1 MQYLAVICRGGKLL
15 NFTKCERVI
24 CVEFS
29 RKQTPV
35 INWQRV
41 KIFLEN
47 PGVYVCTLDQKQT
60 VFAPLSTHTHA

>member
-1 MQYLAVICRGGKLL
+1 MQYLSSNKWRREKLL

-29 RKQTPV
+29 RKQTA

-47 PGVYVCTLDQKQT
+47 PGVYVC
-60 VFAPLSTHTHA
+60 AEH